1 MTNNQSPQ
9 LDIETM
15 LACYQNGQ
23 YETAQNLALSI
34 TKQFPNHNISWK
46 VLSEIHIKSGKM
58 DSALIAIQ
66 KAVKINPKDAEAHNN
81 MGLIYF
87 KLKLFEKA
95 IKSSKKAIELKPDFV
110 NAHNNLGIILQ
121 KIEKF
126 EQAEFRFKKAIEL
139 NSDYAEA
146 HYNLGTSSQRLGK
159 LDKAEESYKKVIEL
173 KANFVEAHYNLGII
187 FQRLG
192 KLIEAE
198 ACYKKVIELK
208 PNFVEAHY
216 NLGIISQRLG
226 KLIEAEAC
234 YKKVIEL
241 KPNFEV
247 TYNNLG
253 NTVKELGKLVEAE
266 MYYKKAIE
274 LNSDNTMA
282 KQNLDILLR
291 EKKLSKFLQTG
302 KLKNIKESNILS
314 PYTRLSSTPLI
325 ANREVEVE
333 LISSLYKINS
343 TKLGN
348 IKGSPLFGIG
358 KSSTN
363 YQLFENDL
371 SILNNVKKDL
381 INIMEQA
388 IKSDIYIMESFFNIL
403 GEGSGSVPHTHIG
416 VFDKVKG
423 LIKKKFS
430 LVYYLSVG
438 DQNCT
443 NPGAFKLHDIDKEIL
458 PSNGMIIIIPADQKH
473 SAVYNGKL
481 DRVMIGVNFYSL
493 I

>member
-81 MGLIYF
+81 MSLIYF

-187 FQRLG
+187 
-192 KLIEAE
+192 
-198 ACYKKVIELK
+198 
-208 PNFVEAHY
+208 
-216 NLGIISQRLG
+216 SQRLG

-253 NTVKELGKLVEAE
+253 NTVTELGKLVEAE

-416 VFDKVKG
+416 VFDKIKS

-443 NPGAFKLHDIDKEIL
+443 NPGAFKLHDINKEIL
-458 PSNGMIIIIPADQKH
+458 PSNGMIIITPADQKH

>member
-173 KANFVEAHYNLGII
+173 KA
-187 FQRLG
+187 
-192 KLIEAE
+192 
-198 ACYKKVIELK
+198 
-208 PNFVEAHY
+208 NFVEAHY

-416 VFDKVKG
+416 VFDKIKS

>member
-173 KANFVEAHYNLGII
+173 KA
-187 FQRLG
+187 
-192 KLIEAE
+192 
-198 ACYKKVIELK
+198 
-208 PNFVEAHY
+208 NFVEAHY

-416 VFDKVKG
+416 VFDKIKS

-443 NPGAFKLHDIDKEIL
+443 NPGASKLHDINKEIL
-458 PSNGMIIIIPADQKH
+458 PSNGMIIITPADQKH

>member
-81 MGLIYF
+81 MSLIYF

-187 FQRLG
+187 
-192 KLIEAE
+192 
-198 ACYKKVIELK
+198 
-208 PNFVEAHY
+208 
-216 NLGIISQRLG
+216 SQRLG

-253 NTVKELGKLVEAE
+253 NTVTELGKLVEAE

>member
-1 MTNNQSPQ
+1 MS
-9 LDIETM
+9 
-15 LACYQNGQ
+15 
-23 YETAQNLALSI
+23 
-34 TKQFPNHNISWK
+34 
-46 VLSEIHIKSGKM
+46 
-58 DSALIAIQ
+58 
-66 KAVKINPKDAEAHNN
+66 
-81 MGLIYF
+81 LIYF

-187 FQRLG
+187 
-192 KLIEAE
+192 
-198 ACYKKVIELK
+198 
-208 PNFVEAHY
+208 
-216 NLGIISQRLG
+216 SQRLG

-253 NTVKELGKLVEAE
+253 NTVTELGKLVEAE

-458 PSNGMIIIIPADQKH
+458 PSNGMIIITPADQKH